1 VNQAVANQRTATSQH
16 QGHTALQAA
25 SSKQQAS
32 RHLSTRMPARAP
44 ACEET
49 SQPTPYPTPLSHPT
63 PHHPSPPH
71 PSPHYP
77 IPPFPSPPY
86 PTPPLPAPP
95 PPYPTLPHPSSPYRT
110 PPAGSRPLL
119 LTLQL
124 LPYGVTEAAV
134 YCNTKLNFRRK
145 HQLQAALASHKGN
158 RTNRSPRVREEE
170 DVLRPLERLSTLN

>member
-1 VNQAVANQRTATSQH
+1 MHVQQRRPLLHTSETSSMVLWDSWCCESGRCQSENGYFTTPGPHCTASSEQQATSIQTPEH
-16 QGHTALQAA
+16 QDA
-25 SSKQQAS
+25 SK
-32 RHLSTRMPARAP
+32 ST
-44 ACEET
+44 C
-49 SQPTPYPTPLSHPT
+49 L
-63 PHHPSPPH
+63 
-71 PSPHYP
+71 
-77 IPPFPSPPY
+77 
-86 PTPPLPAPP
+86 
-95 PPYPTLPHPSSPYRT
+95 PYRT